1 MTTSDPT
8 RGDGMQ
14 LTEQERAVE
23 ALTKALETEESDEK
37 DYQIR
42 EALQLLA
49 LKDE

>member
-1 MTTSDPT
+1 MTVTDPT
-8 RGDGMQ
+8 RDDNAY
-14 LTEQERAVE
+14 LIERERAVE
-23 ALTKALETEESDEK
+23 ALTAALEAEESDEK